1 MAETNRKSVRRKKDN
16 VNLDTLGLEMGNKPP
31 QALDV
36 EEAVLGAL
44 LVEPNCIDEAM
55 DELTPSCFYGEKHRM
70 VFEAMR
76 ALRLESVALD
86 LLSVSQKLKAQGN
99 LETVGGT
106 MFLAQ
111 LSQKIGAAAH
121 IEYYIRILKQKF
133 IQRELITASY
143 DILKASY
150 DEATNVDDLIDTA
163 QTKIFDAIQNNV
175 KKDVQEI
182 GKVINDAIDE
192 IAKFQKLE
200 GGLSGVPSGFPS
212 IDKITLGWQASDLI
226 ILAARPSVG
235 KTAFVLN
242 LARNAAVDFN
252 MPVAIFSLEMP
263 SIQLAK
269 RMMVSETRLSADKIK
284 GGTKLEPHEWVQLEE
299 QLKRLAKA
307 PLYIDDTPSL
317 PVMEFRSKV
326 KKLVKQKGV
335 RLVVVDYLQLMQGP
349 AELRGMREQE
359 VAAISRTLKATAKEL
374 NVPIIALSQ
383 LSRQSENR
391 QGSNRRPQ
399 LSDLRESGS
408 IEQDADMVMF
418 IHRYDYQGLSDNP
431 DDIGRTQ
438 IIIAKHRNGAIADV
452 DMKFRADEVRFVDE
466 MESLAH
472 HAASLD
478 ESGVPEG
485 YIPIGSLSNDP
496 MGGAPMGGAPMDF
509 GYPTDDFANNGFE

>member
-1 MAETNRKSVRRKKDN
+1 MAEEIKRRSVRKKDTS
-16 VNLDTLGLEMGNKPP
+16 VNLDTLGLEVGNRPP

-44 LVEPNCIDEAM
+44 LIEPNCIDEAM
-55 DELTPSCFYGEKHRM
+55 DELTSNCFYSEKHRM
-70 VFEAMR
+70 IFDAMR
-76 ALRLESVALD
+76 SLSNEHVPLD
-86 LLSVSQKLKAQGN
+86 LLSVSQKLKTNGN
-99 LETVGGT
+99 LEAVGGAVA
-106 MFLAQ
+106 LAQ

-121 IEYYIRILKQKF
+121 IDYYIRILKQKC

-143 DILKASY
+143 EILKSSY
-150 DEATNVDDLIDTA
+150 DESVNVDELIDSA
-163 QTKIFDAIQNNV
+163 QTKVFAAIQNNV

-182 GKVINDAIDE
+182 GKVINDAMADI
-192 IAKFQKLE
+192 QKLQDTS
-200 GGLSGVPSGFPS
+200 GLSGVPSGFPS
-212 IDKITLGWQASDLI
+212 LDKITLGWQSSDLI

-242 LARNAAVDFN
+242 VARNAAVDFN
-252 MPVAIFSLEMP
+252 MPVAFFSLEMP
-263 SIQLAK
+263 AIQLAK
-269 RMMVSETRLSADKIK
+269 RMMVSETRMSADKIK
-284 GGTKLEPHEWVQLEE
+284 GGVKLEPHEWVQLEE

-335 RLVVVDYLQLMQGP
+335 RLIVVDYLQLMQGP
-349 AELRGMREQE
+349 SELRGMREQE
-359 VAAISRTLKATAKEL
+359 VAAISRTLKATAKEM

-408 IEQDADMVMF
+408 IEQDADMVLF

-438 IIIAKHRNGAIADV
+438 VIIAKHRNGAIADI
-452 DMKFRADEVRFVDE
+452 DMRFRADEVRFVDE
-466 MESLAH
+466 QESLVNQAN
-472 HAASLD
+472 AMSYASAMND
-478 ESGVPEG
+478 D
-485 YIPIGSLSNDP
+485 IPPFGPDP
-496 MGGAPMGGAPMDF
+496 ASAGDF
-509 GYPTDDFANNGFE
+509 GMNTEF

>member
-1 MAETNRKSVRRKKDN
+1 MAEEGKRRTVKKKN
-16 VNLDTLGLEMGNKPP
+16 PAVNLDTLGLEMGNRPP

-44 LVEPNCIDEAM
+44 LIEPNCVDEAM
-55 DELTPSCFYGEKHRM
+55 GELTPNCFYSEKHRM
-70 VFEAMR
+70 IYEAMR
-76 ALRLESVALD
+76 TLVNEHAALD
-86 LLSVSQKLKAQGN
+86 LLSVSQKLKDTGK
-99 LETVGGT
+99 LEAVGGT
-106 MFLAQ
+106 VFLVQ
-111 LSQKIGAAAH
+111 LSQKVGAAAH
-121 IEYYIRILKQKF
+121 IEYYIRILKQKC

-143 DILKASY
+143 EILKTSY
-150 DEATNVDDLIDTA
+150 DDAVNVDDLIDQA
-163 QTKIFDAIQNNV
+163 QTKVFAAIQNNV

-182 GKVINDAIDE
+182 GKVINDALEDI
-192 IAKFQKLE
+192 QKLQNSS
-200 GGLSGVPSGFPS
+200 GLSGVPSGFES
-212 IDKITLGWQASDLI
+212 LDKITQGWQASDLI

-269 RMMVSETRLSADKIK
+269 RMMVSETRLSADKFR
-284 GGTKLEPHEWVQLEE
+284 GGEKIADWEWKQLDI
-299 QLKRLAKA
+299 QLTRLVKA
-307 PLYIDDTPSL
+307 PIYIDDTPSL

-335 RLVVVDYLQLMQGP
+335 RLIIVDDLQLMQGP
-349 AELRGMREQE
+349 SELRGMREQE
-359 VAAISRTLKATAKEL
+359 VAAISRTLKATAKEM

-408 IEQDADMVMF
+408 IEQDADMVIF
-418 IHRYDYQGLSDNP
+418 IHRYDYQGLSENA

-438 IIIAKHRNGAIADV
+438 IIIAKHRNGAIADI
-452 DMKFRADEVRFVDE
+452 DMKFRADEVRFVDLSDSLVNQAD
-466 MESLAH
+466 MMGIESAMN
-472 HAASLD
+472 
-478 ESGVPEG
+478 
-485 YIPIGSLSNDP
+485 NDMP
-496 MGGAPMGGAPMDF
+496 PFGPDLGAGFDDF
-509 GYPTDDFANNGFE
+509 GANGGFA